1 MREKMKESQPTLKIR
16 TATVPKKTYMHF
28 DHAYQGVNP
37 IWKGYVVTSDKTM
50 EQAYVKKVSNI
61 NELYK
66 EVICSLLGRA
76 IGINT
81 PEPII
86 VYVDKEHPQITS
98 SSNELF
104 FGTIDCESNSFAR
117 YIEDNEFHEDE
128 ILTYQDL
135 HKILSF
141 DELVANADRHSKNI
155 LFNGTTY
162 FFIDHGETF
171 IPSLYYN
178 QPLIQHKWGRNI
190 LAENFKTKFGSDLI
204 KIKQL
209 LRKVE
214 SFVSSMI
221 DEEKILNIEN
231 LFDINQKDLN
241 NHHKNIKK
249 FLKQRLPLLIKHV
262 TCCVSNLSQSKQLT
276 LDLD

>member
-1 MREKMKESQPTLKIR
+1 MTDSQPTLKIR
-16 TATVPKKTYMHF
+16 TATVPRRTYMHF

-37 IWKGYVVTSDKTM
+37 IWKGYVVTSDNIM
-50 EQAYVKKVSNI
+50 EQAYVKKVNNI

-66 EVICSLLGRA
+66 EVVCSLLGRA

-81 PEPII
+81 PEPLI
-86 VYVDKEHPQITS
+86 VYVDKEHPQINS
-98 SSNELF
+98 NPNELF

-135 HKILSF
+135 HKIISF

-171 IPSLYYN
+171 IPALDYN

-190 LAENFKTKFGSDLI
+190 LAENFKTKFGNDLT
-204 KIKQL
+204 KTKQF

-214 SFVSSMI
+214 SFISSFV
-221 DEEKILNIEN
+221 DEDKILNIDN
-231 LFDINQKDLN
+231 LSDINQKDLN
-241 NHHKNIKK
+241 NHHKNIKN
-249 FLKQRLPLLIKHV
+249 FLIQRLPLLIKHV
-262 TCCVSNLSQSKQLT
+262 KCCVSSPLQSEQLT
-276 LDLD
+276 FDLD